1 MCSGGGGGGT
11 ITVPDYGAYNNQF
24 QLQKSAIESA
34 MNNGTRMMQSEL
46 TASLRKQEAAYER
59 LTDQAKLQAEN
70 TNAQAMRM
78 MTLIGTPEPE
88 KSAEAPKV
96 GASARG
102 LKTDKGK
109 GALRIARETAGV
121 ANKGGSGLNITTSP
135 V

>member
-1 MCSGGGGGGT
+1 MCGGGGGVGT

-34 MNNGTRMMQSEL
+34 MNNGTRMMQDQL
-46 TASLRKQEAAYER
+46 TSSLRKQETAYQR
-59 LTDQAKLQAEN
+59 LTDQEKLNAEN

-102 LKTDKGK
+102 IKTDRGK
-109 GALRIARETAGV
+109 GALRIARETAGA
-121 ANKGGSGLNITTSP
+121 ANKGGSGLNITTTP

>member
-1 MCSGGGGGGT
+1 
-11 ITVPDYGAYNNQF
+11 
-24 QLQKSAIESA
+24 
-34 MNNGTRMMQSEL
+34 MQNEL

-121 ANKGGSGLNITTSP
+121 ANKGGSGLNITTTP

>member
-1 MCSGGGGGGT
+1 MCGGGGGAGT

-34 MNNGTRMMQSEL
+34 MNNGTRMMQDQL
-46 TASLRKQEAAYER
+46 TSSLRKQETAYQR
-59 LTDQAKLQAEN
+59 LTDQEKLNAEN
-70 TNAQAMRM
+70 TNAQAMRI

-102 LKTDKGK
+102 IKTDRGK
-109 GALRIARETAGV
+109 GALRIARETAGA
-121 ANKGGSGLNITTSP
+121 ANKGGSGLNITTTP